1 VPAFDNYSEQ
11 PPTVAPTTGQVSVGT
26 TAVLLCTPTNTD
38 AGVLINNGGSVVV
51 YIGSSTVTAS
61 TGFPI
66 AAAGTVTLG
75 TIAGIAMPIYAVAA
89 SSTATVSYAFA
100 P

>member
-1 VPAFDNYSEQ
+1 MPNFDNYSEQ
-11 PPTVAPTTGQVSVGT
+11 PPTVAPASGQVSVGT
-26 TAVLLCTPTNTD
+26 TAVLLCTPSNTD
-38 AGVLINNGGSVVV
+38 AGVLVNNGGSVVV
-51 YIGSSTVTAS
+51 YVGPSGVTAS

-66 AAAGTVTLG
+66 AAAATVAIP

-89 SSTATVSYAFA
+89 SSTATVSYFYA